1 MKNFK
6 TLKYLLILLFL
17 ISSVVKAQITM
28 LQPTQKKMRQ
38 LKSVTIEK
46 GNLKIVASNK
56 EERKAANYLNH
67 LLKSDLEIENSENK
81 DFKIVLKID
90 EFTGYKN
97 KQHYLITSE
106 NSSVTV
112 KSPSTLGLLYGVAT
126 LSKLISEEKSSY
138 KIELCD
144 IDDYPSYK
152 RRIFSAVPT
161 VENIETLLDFTLKN
175 KFETLAIASRI
186 FPWNEVTEE
195 YLTILKKIKN
205 WKERFGGPDIMQMYN
220 IYDRT
225 AIVISDENHLR
236 NLKSVIKTSCEYG
249 VTKTMICADDT
260 PPFKFGEGYVLT
272 DEDDKNRFKHIAE
285 AQTWLMNELNSWSKQ
300 NNFENEFYFVPPFY
314 TYEDMYLGEMELY
327 KDTPWEENAYK
338 TFKRDLNYL
347 GNNLAKDIFIVWT
360 GPFVRSRKITKSDLA
375 DWTKNLNGRTP
386 FLWDNTMYSHHPF
399 SSSEMFTSWNNDFPS
414 DFHKLTAGNGIFVNC
429 DLSKEDA
436 KSSAIT
442 MNDYLWNPNKY
453 NPRKSIKK
461 ALLNLYGE
469 KLSEYVIEFKKTEL
483 ELRRVFGQRKLWFDA
498 DKLWKAIR
506 KAKKITTKNPFYY
519 HYNYNRMKALRL
531 QLKYSVPEPES
542 KSVFKDKSLK
552 LFETRKNIIEKI
564 TKLNSELGNKL
575 NNIKMPVPDF
585 ESIK

>member
-1 MKNFK
+1 
-6 TLKYLLILLFL
+6 
-17 ISSVVKAQITM
+17 M
-28 LQPTQKKMRQ
+28 LQPAPKKMKQ

-46 GNLKIVASNK
+46 RKLKIVVSNK

-112 KSPSTLGLLYGVAT
+112 KSPSTLGLLYGVVT
-126 LSKLISEEKSSY
+126 LSKLISEEKSNY
-138 KIELCD
+138 KIELCN

-161 VENIETLLDFTLKN
+161 VDNIESLLDFTLKN

-195 YLTILKKIKN
+195 YLTILKKIKS
-205 WKERFGGPDIMQMYN
+205 WKKQFGGPDIMQMHN

-225 AIVISDENHLR
+225 AIVISDENHLI
-236 NLKSVIKTSCEYG
+236 NLKSVIKTSYEYG

-260 PPFKFGEGYVLT
+260 PSFKFGEGYVLT
-272 DEDDKNRFKHIAE
+272 DKNDKQKFKHIAE

-399 SSSEMFTSWNNDFPS
+399 SSSEMFTAWNNDFPS
-414 DFHKLTAGNGIFVNC
+414 DFHKLTAGKGIFVNG

-442 MNDYLWNPNKY
+442 MNDYLWNPDKY
-453 NPRKSIKK
+453 NSKKSIKK

-469 KLSEYVIEFKKTEL
+469 KLSEYVIEFKKSEL
-483 ELRRVFGQRKLWFDA
+483 ELRRVFVQRKLWFDA

-531 QLKYSVPEPES
+531 QLKYSVSEPES
-542 KSVFKDKSLK
+542 KSMFKDKSLK